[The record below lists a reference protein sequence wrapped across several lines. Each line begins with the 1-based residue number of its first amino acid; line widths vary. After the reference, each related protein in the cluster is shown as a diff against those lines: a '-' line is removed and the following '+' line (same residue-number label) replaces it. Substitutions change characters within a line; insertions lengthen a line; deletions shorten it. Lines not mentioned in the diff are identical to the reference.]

1 MRGRNGSGRGGE
13 GGTRYAR
20 GAGARAAAAPLSPAA
35 PLLNGRRGRARAAPS
50 RLGRGRRRRDGG
62 SEWAAC
68 AKQPWRGGEVG
79 GAFETAAAPVGAEQS
94 GIRSQAAAPGPAGS
108 GAKRVP
114 VCLPPA
120 SLWAVLAGV
129 ACARRR
135 ARSDV
140 LASRRGARLF
150 QSGVERWR
158 PAACWERTLP
168 GVRLPR
174 VPGGASEL
182 PAPLRGTARPGPP
195 CSAAGLALRSGRRA
209 VHRARLCSLPG
220 RHRCLPACAVT
231 QFRVP
236 RELRGASPSEIFTSG
251 RDTALG
257 SRLSVAQVE
266 RVAGEGGSSNCCCS
280 DSVRPGKERLPCP
293 TPEVQSTPA
302 YALTRAMRKVAHLT
316 WKEQRHTALNT

>member
-1 MRGRNGSGRGGE
+1 MRAGRGRVRPPLPFHPPRRCSTVGGGVLAPRPRDLGEGGGGGTAAASGRRAPSSRGGGRGRGRVRNGCGSGRSGAERDPQSGG
-13 GGTRYAR
+13 
-20 GAGARAAAAPLSPAA
+20 GAGACREWGEARPRVPPPCQPL
-35 PLLNGRRGRARAAPS
+35 
-50 RLGRGRRRRDGG
+50 GG
-62 SEWAAC
+62 SGGRCVRAKAC
-68 AKQPWRGGEVG
+68 AE
-79 GAFETAAAPVGAEQS
+79 
-94 GIRSQAAAPGPAGS
+94 
-108 GAKRVP
+108 
-114 VCLPPA
+114 
-120 SLWAVLAGV
+120 
-129 ACARRR
+129 RR
-135 ARSDV
+135 ARVPSGSAAV
-140 LASRRGARLF
+140 PVGSRA
-150 QSGVERWR
+150 V
-158 PAACWERTLP
+158 AAGRTLP

-174 VPGGASEL
+174 VPGDASEL